1 MNIALIITLLFQQIS
16 PSEVL
21 LSLRKNL
28 KYTTSTFSAQLE
40 IRKGKRVLNKSFK
53 GYSKGENFYLE
64 FTNPEDKGVKYLK
77 FKGDLYIYLPDI
89 DDVVRLSGDMLKQSF
104 MGSDLSY
111 EDLMQEDPLKY
122 YKPVS
127 MRDTTLEGKIYFI
140 LELEDTTGNA
150 PYYRARMVVD
160 LDRNIWLKEE
170 LITKSGRKIKEVEAL
185 EFKNIKGK
193 HYPTSIAMRDLRL
206 KDSYTKFV
214 FKEVDFD
221 IPIPDKYFSLSE
233 LKK

>member
-1 MNIALIITLLFQQIS
+1 MNIALIITLLFQQIP

-28 KYTTSTFSAQLE
+28 KYNTSTFSAQLE

-77 FKGDLYIYLPDI
+77 LKGDLYIYLPDI

-122 YKPVS
+122 YKPVA
-127 MRDTTLEGKIYFI
+127 MRDTTIEGKIYFI

-150 PYYRARMVVD
+150 PYYRVRMVVD
-160 LDRNIWLKEE
+160 LDRNIWFKEE

-193 HYPTSIAMRDLRL
+193 HYPTSIVMRDLRL

>member
-28 KYTTSTFSAQLE
+28 KYNTSSFSAQLE

-77 FKGDLYIYLPDI
+77 LKGDLYIYLPDI

-122 YKPVS
+122 YKPVA
-127 MRDTTLEGKIYFI
+127 MRDTTIEGRIYFI

-150 PYYRARMVVD
+150 PYYRVRMVVD

-193 HYPTSIAMRDLRL
+193 YYPTSIAMRDLRL

-221 IPIPDKYFSLSE
+221 IPIPDKYFSLNE

>member
-28 KYTTSTFSAQLE
+28 KYNTSTFSAQLE

-77 FKGDLYIYLPDI
+77 LKGDLYIYLPDI

-122 YKPVS
+122 YKPVA
-127 MRDTTLEGKIYFI
+127 MRDTTIEGRIYFI

-150 PYYRARMVVD
+150 PYYRVRMVVD

-193 HYPTSIAMRDLRL
+193 YYPTSIAMRDLRL

>member
-28 KYTTSTFSAQLE
+28 KYNTSTFSAQLE

-77 FKGDLYIYLPDI
+77 LKGDLYIYLPDI

-150 PYYRARMVVD
+150 PYYRVRMVVD
-160 LDRNIWLKEE
+160 LDRNIWLREE
-170 LITKSGRKIKEVEAL
+170 LITKSGRKIKEIEAL

-221 IPIPDKYFSLSE
+221 IPIQDKYFSLSE

>member
-28 KYTTSTFSAQLE
+28 KYNTSTFSAQLE

-77 FKGDLYIYLPDI
+77 LKGDLYIYLPDI

-104 MGSDLSY
+104 MGSDFSY

-122 YKPVS
+122 YKPVA
-127 MRDTTLEGKIYFI
+127 MRDTTIEGKIYFI

-150 PYYRARMVVD
+150 PYYRVRMVVD
-160 LDRNIWLKEE
+160 LDRNIWFKEE

-193 HYPTSIAMRDLRL
+193 HYPTSIVMRDLRL

>member
-16 PSEVL
+16 PSKVL

-28 KYTTSTFSAQLE
+28 KYNTSFFSAQLE

-77 FKGDLYIYLPDI
+77 LKGDLYIYLPDI

-122 YKPVS
+122 YKTVA
-127 MRDTTLEGKIYFI
+127 MRDTTIEGRIYFI
-140 LELEDTTGNA
+140 LELEDTTGTA
-150 PYYRARMVVD
+150 PYYRVRMVVD

-221 IPIPDKYFSLSE
+221 IPIPDRYFSLSE

>member
-1 MNIALIITLLFQQIS
+1 MNIALIITLLFQQIT

-28 KYTTSTFSAQLE
+28 KYNTSTFSAQLE

-77 FKGDLYIYLPDI
+77 LKGDLYIYLPDI
-89 DDVVRLSGDMLKQSF
+89 NDVVRLSGEMLKQSF

-122 YKPVS
+122 YKPVA
-127 MRDTTLEGKIYFI
+127 MRDTTIEGKIYFI
-140 LELEDTTGNA
+140 LELDDTTGNA
-150 PYYRARMVVD
+150 LYYRVRMVVD

-185 EFKNIKGK
+185 VFKNIKGK
-193 HYPTSIAMRDLRL
+193 YYPTSIVMRDLRL
-206 KDSYTKFV
+206 KDSYTKLV

-221 IPIPDKYFSLSE
+221 IPIPISTSR
-233 LKK
+233 

>member
-28 KYTTSTFSAQLE
+28 KYNTSSFSAQLE

-77 FKGDLYIYLPDI
+77 LKGDLYIYLPDI

-122 YKPVS
+122 YKPVA
-127 MRDTTLEGKIYFI
+127 MRDTTIEGRIYFI

-150 PYYRARMVVD
+150 PYYRVRMVVD

-193 HYPTSIAMRDLRL
+193 HYPTSIVMRDLRL

-214 FKEVDFD
+214 FKEIDFD
-221 IPIPDKYFSLSE
+221 IPIPNKYFSLSE

>member
-28 KYTTSTFSAQLE
+28 KYNTSSFSAQLE

-77 FKGDLYIYLPDI
+77 LKGDLYIYLPDI

-122 YKPVS
+122 YKPVA
-127 MRDTTLEGKIYFI
+127 MRDTTIEGRIYFI

-150 PYYRARMVVD
+150 PYYRVRMVVD

-193 HYPTSIAMRDLRL
+193 YYPTSIVMRDLRL

>member
-16 PSEVL
+16 PYEVL

-28 KYTTSTFSAQLE
+28 KYNTSSFSAQLE

-77 FKGDLYIYLPDI
+77 LKGDLYIYLPDI

-122 YKPVS
+122 YKPVA
-127 MRDTTLEGKIYFI
+127 MRDTTIEGRIYFI

-150 PYYRARMVVD
+150 PYYRVRMVVD

-193 HYPTSIAMRDLRL
+193 HYPTSIVMRDLRL

-214 FKEVDFD
+214 FKEIDFD
-221 IPIPDKYFSLSE
+221 IPIPNKYFSLSE